1 MVLDNFIH
9 KSVSSG
15 LGSPQVE
22 IMADTAVALASANV
36 QLVAKKVI
44 GRLCRVMDK
53 TCLSPTNHLEQHVRT
68 LDTEIFCQ
76 FKQNFQF
83 LDDVGRHCDPRSILT
98 HVVLQQLLRCSS
110 TSSLSLPHRN
120 VPCVYRIAQYEGFDS
135 RSGYQHH
142 SLTLHMHEAFVLGG
156 NSTSLALV
164 FGRILVAKILLVVR
178 HQQSQVSC
186 EYRFPFFVPSSL

>member
-53 TCLSPTNHLEQHVRT
+53 TCLSPTNHLEQHVSDLLKDFYQ
-68 LDTEIFCQ
+68 LDDLYRL
-76 FKQNFQF
+76 FK
-83 LDDVGRHCDPRSILT
+83 DDVG
-98 HVVLQQLLRCSS
+98 
-110 TSSLSLPHRN
+110 
-120 VPCVYRIAQYEGFDS
+120 
-135 RSGYQHH
+135 
-142 SLTLHMHEAFVLGG
+142 
-156 NSTSLALV
+156 
-164 FGRILVAKILLVVR
+164 
-178 HQQSQVSC
+178 
-186 EYRFPFFVPSSL
+186 

>member
-53 TCLSPTNHLEQHVRT
+53 TCLSPTQYLEQHVSFSIICFIIKYK
-68 LDTEIFCQ
+68 LEILK
-76 FKQNFQF
+76 FKK
-83 LDDVGRHCDPRSILT
+83 I
-98 HVVLQQLLRCSS
+98 VL
-110 TSSLSLPHRN
+110 RN
-120 VPCVYRIAQYEGFDS
+120 HF
-135 RSGYQHH
+135 
-142 SLTLHMHEAFVLGG
+142 
-156 NSTSLALV
+156 
-164 FGRILVAKILLVVR
+164 
-178 HQQSQVSC
+178 
-186 EYRFPFFVPSSL
+186 

>member
-53 TCLSPTNHLEQHVRT
+53 TCLSPTQYLEQHVSSSNSFY
-68 LDTEIFCQ
+68 E
-76 FKQNFQF
+76 KKSNFYA
-83 LDDVGRHCDPRSILT
+83 
-98 HVVLQQLLRCSS
+98 
-110 TSSLSLPHRN
+110 SSLAH
-120 VPCVYRIAQYEGFDS
+120 VG
-135 RSGYQHH
+135 
-142 SLTLHMHEAFVLGG
+142 
-156 NSTSLALV
+156 
-164 FGRILVAKILLVVR
+164 
-178 HQQSQVSC
+178 
-186 EYRFPFFVPSSL
+186 

>member
-53 TCLSPTNHLEQHVRT
+53 TCLSPTNHLEQHVS
-68 LDTEIFCQ
+68 E
-76 FKQNFQF
+76 
-83 LDDVGRHCDPRSILT
+83 S
-98 HVVLQQLLRCSS
+98 LL
-110 TSSLSLPHRN
+110 
-120 VPCVYRIAQYEGFDS
+120 
-135 RSGYQHH
+135 
-142 SLTLHMHEAFVLGG
+142 
-156 NSTSLALV
+156 
-164 FGRILVAKILLVVR
+164 KILNL
-178 HQQSQVSC
+178 
-186 EYRFPFFVPSSL
+186 

>member
-53 TCLSPTNHLEQHVRT
+53 TCLSPTQYLEQHVST
-68 LDTEIFCQ
+68 
-76 FKQNFQF
+76 NW
-83 LDDVGRHCDPRSILT
+83 
-98 HVVLQQLLRCSS
+98 LLNKH
-110 TSSLSLPHRN
+110 SLHRN
-120 VPCVYRIAQYEGFDS
+120 LQCFR
-135 RSGYQHH
+135 
-142 SLTLHMHEAFVLGG
+142 T
-156 NSTSLALV
+156 
-164 FGRILVAKILLVVR
+164 
-178 HQQSQVSC
+178 
-186 EYRFPFFVPSSL
+186 